1 MSIKSFYIAFYMLE
15 FSNLQNNLEI
25 DSIIKQLLKL
35 FGNTEIL
42 IKSNFIE
49 TLGLFD
55 FFIFQWENTLFF
67 FFVGNQSLRK
77 SWSAIIL
84 LYLRK
89 FLENYFSDSITKHFC
104 FTDLTYLRKEKSR
117 RLGSIGGA
125 FRRMFLIIRKKTEFK
140 VNKKHKNTLN
150 DFDNT
155 EVYNDFDNTEV
166 YSDLTLC
173 ILFNDNEQKRQ
184 ELDDI
189 LVSVA
194 GNKKI
199 PKIDLKYY
207 ALIHKKQN
215 ILSKVD
221 QLIDE
226 NDFTHNQSIKNK
238 DLKEEIKV
246 LVEAL

>member
-1 MSIKSFYIAFYMLE
+1 MLE
-15 FSNLQNNLEI
+15 FSNLQNNFEI

-35 FGNTEIL
+35 FGNTEKL

-89 FLENYFSDSITKHFC
+89 FLENYFPDSITKHFC

-125 FRRMFLIIRKKTEFK
+125 FRRMFLIIRKKNELK
-140 VNKKHKNTLN
+140 VNKKHKNTL
-150 DFDNT
+150 
-155 EVYNDFDNTEV
+155 NDFDNTEV

-194 GNKKI
+194 GNKTI

-207 ALIHKKQN
+207 ALIQKKQN

-221 QLIDE
+221 QLIDD
-226 NDFTHNQSIKNK
+226 NNFASNKFINNK